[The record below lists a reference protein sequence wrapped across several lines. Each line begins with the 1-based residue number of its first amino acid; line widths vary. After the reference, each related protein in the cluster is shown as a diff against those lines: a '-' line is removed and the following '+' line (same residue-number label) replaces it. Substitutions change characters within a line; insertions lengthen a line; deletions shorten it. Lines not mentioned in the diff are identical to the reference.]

1 MRPHP
6 CSIAL
11 SMMAGSLLVWLVATW
26 MHTTAVTTFV
36 PPQALCVVSDRG
48 VLRAWS
54 CVPDEAELAIL
65 TGAEQNRLRAA
76 LGVRLCWWHMS
87 EADFQTLPGVGP
99 ATAVRLLALAEGGR
113 SPSLLQ
119 LQRIPRIGPAT
130 AMRIAAT
137 ITTACRRQ

>member
-6 CSIAL
+6 CSISL
-11 SMMAGSLLVWLVATW
+11 SMMGGSLLVWLVATW
-26 MHTTAVTTFV
+26 MHTTAATPFV
-36 PPQALCVVSDRG
+36 PPQAFCVVPDRG

-54 CVPDEAELAIL
+54 CAPDEAELAIR
-65 TGAEQNRLRAA
+65 TAAEQNRLRAA
-76 LGVRLCWWHMS
+76 LGGRLCWWHMS

-99 ATAVRLLALAEGGR
+99 ATAIRLLALAEAGR
-113 SPSLLQ
+113 PPSLLQ